1 MSQIALKTATTGTL
15 EDIPTDTRLRE
26 LKVKVPAGFF
36 ENDRA
41 FMHQE
46 VCGITK
52 PACKRCGLSAGSDRL
67 LECGGCEKWLH
78 VKCAK
83 AKYIP

>member
-1 MSQIALKTATTGTL
+1 MSQIALKTAATGTL

-41 FMHQE
+41 FMH
-46 VCGITK
+46 
-52 PACKRCGLSAGSDRL
+52 
-67 LECGGCEKWLH
+67 
-78 VKCAK
+78 
-83 AKYIP
+83 